1 MLTRKPMKRTGF
13 KSQKAPEKSQ
23 QDREQRLMQRAQAAI
38 KIVAT
43 RAAVIA
49 PVSSAPAPAVLKAK
63 PWRSEAYRRAVASLP
78 CICCGVHGYSQAA
91 HANTGKGAGT
101 KTHDYMTFPLCCDRP
116 GVRGCHS
123 RFDQGAMFDKQARQ
137 LIEPAWWSDTRRRLL
152 AMGLVDEKD
161 LPQE

>member
-1 MLTRKPMKRTGF
+1 
-13 KSQKAPEKSQ
+13 
-23 QDREQRLMQRAQAAI
+23 MQRAQDAM
-38 KIVAT
+38 KKVVP
-43 RAAVIA
+43 RVAVIA
-49 PVSSAPAPAVLKAK
+49 PVGGSPAPAVPKAK

-78 CICCGVHGYSQAA
+78 CICCGIAGYSQAA

-116 GVRGCHS
+116 GTRGCHS
-123 RFDQGAMFDKQARQ
+123 KFDQGGMFDKAARQ
-137 LIEPAWWSDTRRRLL
+137 LMETAWWSDTRRKLL